1 MWTSAGPADRHS
13 WRPKPG
19 PTSPPSAD
27 RRRPG
32 TRGARPPARRSRW
45 APTPADRPGPGRLP
59 ARSWCVA
66 HPGGPVKPP
75 AVPRAARRIRPSRCR
90 PRKPADRG
98 ARPGRHRGAPDSN
111 WAMRRRTAGLPPAAA
126 RSGQP
131 SRESSA
137 WAGAAPSSDQQRIS
151 TLRLRTLRT
160 FAVQRRTG
168 DLANRRRPFCG
179 QCRRCG
185 FRCRENHQLGRCKL
199 LGAARI
205 GGLTSRVC
213 TAARLS
219 GIRNSMPG
227 RSRGGSLRGFPP
239 GSGIAADARARLQP
253 MPGEQPT
260 HE

>member
-98 ARPGRHRGAPDSN
+98 ARLGRHRGAPDSN

-126 RSGQP
+126 AAASPAGSRRHGPAPHQAATSKGSVRCGSEP
-131 SRESSA
+131 SVPLQCSAARAIWPIAAARFVDNVVAVDSAAGKITSWVGVNYSASSHRRA
-137 WAGAAPSSDQQRIS
+137 DFACLHRGPPFRDPQQHAGAVPRRFPSGIS
-151 TLRLRTLRT
+151 
-160 FAVQRRTG
+160 
-168 DLANRRRPFCG
+168 
-179 QCRRCG
+179 
-185 FRCRENHQLGRCKL
+185 
-199 LGAARI
+199 
-205 GGLTSRVC
+205 SRV
-213 TAARLS
+213 RH
-219 GIRNSMPG
+219 RG
-227 RSRGGSLRGFPP
+227 RRQGPAS
-239 GSGIAADARARLQP
+239 ADAGR
-253 MPGEQPT
+253 T
-260 HE
+260 TDT

>member
-126 RSGQP
+126 AAASPAG
-131 SRESSA
+131 SRRH
-137 WAGAAPSSDQQRIS
+137 GPAPQ

-160 FAVQRRTG
+160 FAVQRRAG

>member
-126 RSGQP
+126 AAASPAG
-131 SRESSA
+131 SRRHGPA
-137 WAGAAPSSDQQRIS
+137 PHQAATSKGS
-151 TLRLRTLRT
+151 
-160 FAVQRRTG
+160 V
-168 DLANRRRPFCG
+168 
-179 QCRRCG
+179 RCG
-185 FRCRENHQLGRCKL
+185 SEPSVPLQCSAARAIWPIAAARFVDNVVAVDSAAGKNHQLGRCKL

>member
-27 RRRPG
+27 WRRPG

-126 RSGQP
+126 AAASPAG
-131 SRESSA
+131 SRRHGPA
-137 WAGAAPSSDQQRIS
+137 PHQAATSKGS
-151 TLRLRTLRT
+151 
-160 FAVQRRTG
+160 V
-168 DLANRRRPFCG
+168 
-179 QCRRCG
+179 RCG
-185 FRCRENHQLGRCKL
+185 SEPSVPLQCS
-199 LGAARI
+199 AARAI
-205 GGLTSRVC
+205 WPIA
-213 TAARLS
+213 AARFVDNVVAVDS
-219 GIRNSMPG
+219 
-227 RSRGGSLRGFPP
+227 
-239 GSGIAADARARLQP
+239 AAGKITSWVGVNYSAQLASA
-253 MPGEQPT
+253 G
-260 HE
+260 

>member
-111 WAMRRRTAGLPPAAA
+111 WAMRRPNCRTTAGGG

-131 SRESSA
+131 SRERRHGPRRTKQRPAKDQYAAAQNPPYLCS
-137 WAGAAPSSDQQRIS
+137 AAPRGRFGQSPPPVLWTMSSLWIP
-151 TLRLRTLRT
+151 L
-160 FAVQRRTG
+160 
-168 DLANRRRPFCG
+168 
-179 QCRRCG
+179 
-185 FRCRENHQLGRCKL
+185 
-199 LGAARI
+199 
-205 GGLTSRVC
+205 
-213 TAARLS
+213 
-219 GIRNSMPG
+219 PG
-227 RSRGGSLRGFPP
+227 KSPAGSV
-239 GSGIAADARARLQP
+239 
-253 MPGEQPT
+253 
-260 HE
+260 

>member
-98 ARPGRHRGAPDSN
+98 ARPGRHRVPRIPIGRCGVELPDYRRRRPQRP
-111 WAMRRRTAGLPPAAA
+111 AQPGVVGMGRRRTKQRPAKDQYAAA
-126 RSGQP
+126 QNPPHLCS
-131 SRESSA
+131 
-137 WAGAAPSSDQQRIS
+137 AAPRGRFGQSPPPVLWTMSSLWIP
-151 TLRLRTLRT
+151 L
-160 FAVQRRTG
+160 
-168 DLANRRRPFCG
+168 
-179 QCRRCG
+179 
-185 FRCRENHQLGRCKL
+185 
-199 LGAARI
+199 
-205 GGLTSRVC
+205 
-213 TAARLS
+213 
-219 GIRNSMPG
+219 PG
-227 RSRGGSLRGFPP
+227 KSPAGSV
-239 GSGIAADARARLQP
+239 
-253 MPGEQPT
+253 
-260 HE
+260 